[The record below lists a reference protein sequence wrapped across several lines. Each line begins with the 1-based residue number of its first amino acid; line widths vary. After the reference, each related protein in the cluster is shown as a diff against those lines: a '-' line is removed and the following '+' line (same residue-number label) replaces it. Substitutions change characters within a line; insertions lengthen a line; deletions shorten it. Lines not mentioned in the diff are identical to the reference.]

1 MNYLSQRISM
11 PPDISEH
18 GHGVDLL
25 INFLHYFMIALFVI
39 WGIFMLYCLIRF
51 RQRPGHAASY
61 APAGGTIP
69 KFAEILVVG
78 VEVVLLVGFTMPV
91 WAELKDK
98 SLFPKK
104 GEGLEVRVVA
114 QQYAWNFH
122 YSGPDGV
129 FGPTKI
135 ELVDETENPIG
146 LDRSHPDAK
155 DDITTINQLHAPV
168 GKEVHVRLSSKDV
181 IHSFSIPM
189 LRIKQDV
196 IPGMEISIHFKATK
210 TSDEVRTMLQ
220 RTVPVP
226 PEGEDEHF
234 IKLLNKQ
241 ILMKDY
247 GAGAARGD
255 SIDDVS
261 LPALR
266 QAGAAEIDV
275 GPASPVE
282 IHCAQ
287 LCGLNHFSM
296 RGFFTVE
303 TKEEF
308 ATCMEEQALFIVDD
322 EDDWGDEDE
331 EDEEEDEEE
340 DGEEGH

>member
-1 MNYLSQRISM
+1 M
-11 PPDISEH
+11 
-18 GHGVDLL
+18 
-25 INFLHYFMIALFVI
+25 
-39 WGIFMLYCLIRF
+39 
-51 RQRPGHAASY
+51 
-61 APAGGTIP
+61 
-69 KFAEILVVG
+69 K
-78 VEVVLLVGFTMPV
+78 
-91 WAELKDK
+91 
-98 SLFPKK
+98 
-104 GEGLEVRVVA
+104 
-114 QQYAWNFH
+114 
-122 YSGPDGV
+122 
-129 FGPTKI
+129 PTKI

-168 GKEVHVRLSSKDV
+168 GKTVHARLSSKDV

-210 TSDEVRTMLQ
+210 TSDEVRTILQ

-226 PEGEDEHF
+226 AEGEDEHF
-234 IKLLNKQ
+234 IKLLSKQ
-241 ILMKDY
+241 VLMKDY
-247 GAGAARGD
+247 VAGAARGD

-266 QAGAAEIDV
+266 QAGVAEIDV

-287 LCGLNHFSM
+287 LCGMNHFSM

-303 TKEEF
+303 TEEEF
-308 ATCMEEQALFIVDD
+308 GQWMAQQALFIVDD

-331 EDEEEDEEE
+331 EEAEEDSKEE
-340 DGEEGH
+340 H